1 MGILRGNITDCFILS
16 FRGKEFKMLAA
27 RMCSIACR
35 GLLVK
40 PIPSVASKSVSL
52 RFNSGQAK
60 TGFSRMARRRTLK
73 EAAMAPQQGTAINM
87 GQGALAGAAALG
99 LGALAFYGAGM
110 SGEMGAVDKAVV
122 WPQYVKDRIKDTYM
136 YFGGS
141 LVATAGTAAAVFR
154 SPAAMNLVTRSGF
167 IAIGVSIAAMIGSS
181 MVARSIPYTPGVGSK
196 QLAWLA
202 HCAVVGAVIAPIC
215 LLGGPILT
223 RAAWYTAGMVGG
235 LSTVAVC
242 APSDKFLYMGG
253 PLAMGLGVV
262 FCASLGSAFLPPTT
276 ALGAGMYSI
285 AMYGGLILFGAFLLY
300 DTQKI
305 IYKAE
310 RHPVGYGA
318 PPFDPVNASISIYMD
333 TINIFIRIAQ
343 LLAGGNRRK

>member
-1 MGILRGNITDCFILS
+1 M
-16 FRGKEFKMLAA
+16 
-27 RMCSIACR
+27 
-35 GLLVK
+35 
-40 PIPSVASKSVSL
+40 
-52 RFNSGQAK
+52 
-60 TGFSRMARRRTLK
+60 K
-73 EAAMAPQQGTAINM
+73 EAAMSPSSGTAISV
-87 GQGALAGAAALG
+87 GQGALAGGAVLG
-99 LGALAFYGAGM
+99 LGALAFYGLGL
-110 SGEMGAVDKAVV
+110 SSEVGAVDRAVA
-122 WPQYVKDRIKDTYM
+122 WPEYVKDRVRDTYM

-141 LVATAGTAAAVFR
+141 LAATAGTAVAAFR
-154 SPAAMNLVTRSGF
+154 SPTLINLVSRGGLM
-167 IAIGVSIAAMIGSS
+167 AMDVSIAAMIGSS
-181 MVARSIPYTPGVGSK
+181 MVARSIPYQPGFGSK

-202 HCAVVGAVIAPIC
+202 HCAVIGAVVAPIC
-215 LLGGPILT
+215 FLGGPILT

-235 LSTVAVC
+235 LSTVAAC

-276 ALGAGMYSI
+276 AMGAGLYSV
-285 AMYGGLILFGAFLLY
+285 AMYGGLLLFGAFLLY

-318 PPFDPVNASISIYMD
+318 PLYDPINASMSIYMD

-343 LLAGGNRRK
+343 LLAGGGRRK

>member
-1 MGILRGNITDCFILS
+1 MVRGV
-16 FRGKEFKMLAA
+16 
-27 RMCSIACR
+27 
-35 GLLVK
+35 LVK
-40 PIPSVASKSVSL
+40 PIPSSTTRSVI
-52 RFNSGQAK
+52 RYNSGSARSG
-60 TGFSRMARRRTLK
+60 GFSRMARRRTIK
-73 EAAMAPQQGTAINM
+73 EAAMAPEQGTAINM
-87 GQGALAGAAALG
+87 GQGALAGAAVVG
-99 LGALAFYGAGM
+99 MGALAFYGAGM
-110 SGEMGAVDKAVV
+110 SGEVGAVDKAVM
-122 WPQYVKDRIKDTYM
+122 WPQYVKDRVKDTYM

-141 LVATAGTAAAVFR
+141 LVATAGTAAAIFR
-154 SPAAMNLVTRSGF
+154 SPTALNLVSRGGLM
-167 IAIGVSIAAMIGSS
+167 AMGVSIAAMIGSS
-181 MVARSIPYTPGVGSK
+181 MVARSIPYTPGVGAK
-196 QLAWLA
+196 QMAWLA

-215 LLGGPILT
+215 MLGGPILT

-253 PLAMGLGVV
+253 PLAMGLGLV
-262 FCASLGSAFLPPTT
+262 FCASIGSAFLPPTT
-276 ALGAGMYSI
+276 ALGAGMYSV